1 MNSTQAD
8 QARWN
13 KVWQFLRGLGCKLQL
28 GTDNAEMAV
37 NFIRE
42 LPNSKQGQSPQAGS
56 EAVSAEFALL
66 SGKLTRIAASL
77 LKERLADFAEDYP
90 KRFPKHVLRDI
101 ERHNE
106 RIRVLACELIDLKRA
121 I

>member
-42 LPNSKQGQSPQAGS
+42 LPNPKQGQSPQAGS
-56 EAVSAEFALL
+56 EAVSAGFELL
-66 SGKLTRIAASL
+66 TDIINNEEVVLMAGPSAQMDAKEPRYYVTMRGPERL
-77 LKERLADFAEDYP
+77 LKQFADLF
-90 KRFPKHVLRDI
+90 
-101 ERHNE
+101 
-106 RIRVLACELIDLKRA
+106 
-121 I
+121 